1 MPDKNDKNGFP
12 AVVKRIFQVTRSL
25 GIALVMATTLFVS
38 AGRLDMP
45 FAWLYVALYTLSML
59 AFHLVAAP
67 DLRQEGVRAI
77 AVGRDRLSCLLIP
90 PLSIAYWIIAGLDT
104 GRFHW
109 TDSVPVYV
117 RVVALVLYAASSGLV
132 IWAVYVNRFFS
143 SSIRIQHERGHHVVT
158 AGPDQYVRHPGY
170 LAALLRISCC
180 CLALGSWV
188 AMLPCAGC
196 FLAFL
201 RRTALEDRFLHE
213 ELAGYAEY
221 AAKVRYRLL
230 PGIW

>member
-1 MPDKNDKNGFP
+1 MNEE
-12 AVVKRIFQVTRSL
+12 VTL
-25 GIALVMATTLFVS
+25 S
-38 AGRLDMP
+38 AGK
-45 FAWLYVALYTLSML
+45 
-59 AFHLVAAP
+59 
-67 DLRQEGVRAI
+67 
-77 AVGRDRLSCLLIP
+77 DRLSCLLIP
-90 PLSIAYWIIAGLDT
+90 PLSIAHLIIAGLDT

-109 TDSVPVYV
+109 SDSIPLPV
-117 RVVALVLYAASSGLV
+117 RVIALVVCAASSGLA

-158 AGPDQYVRHPGY
+158 TGPYQYVRHPGY
-170 LAALLRISCC
+170 LAALLRILCGP
-180 CLALGSWV
+180 LALGSWV

-201 RRTALEDRFLHE
+201 RRTALEDKFLHE
-213 ELAGYAEY
+213 ELPGYTEY